1 MEKEKIIKE
10 IKKLKRGK
18 DAILLAHNYQLPEI
32 QDIADFVGDSL
43 ELSKKAQ
50 NISCRI
56 IVFCGVTF
64 MAETAKILSPEKK
77 VLIPRKDAR
86 CPMADMIDVATLK
99 EIRKKYPGAKV
110 LSYVNTTARVK
121 AESDVCC
128 TSANAVEVAKNME
141 ADEIIFVPD
150 RNLANYVATHLDKSK
165 KIIPYEGWCYV
176 HERIRKEDILKAKKV
191 HPDAKIVV
199 HPECKQEVIEEADM
213 VASTGGMVKLAKKL
227 PVKKIVIGTE
237 EGLIHRLKKENPDKE
252 FFVAGAAL
260 ICKDMK
266 LTRLEDVCISL
277 REEKYEVAV
286 EEDVLKRAKNALER
300 MLEYTG

>member
-1 MEKEKIIKE
+1 
-10 IKKLKRGK
+10 
-18 DAILLAHNYQLPEI
+18 
-32 QDIADFVGDSL
+32 DFVGDSL

-50 NISCRI
+50 SISCKI

-86 CPMADMIDVATLK
+86 CPMADMIDAATLK
-99 EIRKKYPGAKV
+99 EIRKKYPEAKV
-110 LSYVNTTARVK
+110 LSYVNTTAQVK

-150 RNLANYVATHLDKSK
+150 RNLANYVASQLDKNK

-191 HPDAKIVV
+191 HPDAKIIV
-199 HPECKQEVIEEADM
+199 HPECRQEVIEEADM
-213 VASTGGMVKLAKKL
+213 VASTGGMVKLAKNL

-252 FFVAGAAL
+252 FFTTGAAL
-260 ICKDMK
+260 ICKSMK
-266 LTRLEDVCISL
+266 LTRLEDVYISL
-277 REEKYEVAV
+277 KEEKYEVAV
-286 EEDVLKRAKNALER
+286 EKDVLKRAKDALER
-300 MLEYTG
+300 MFEYTG